1 MPGSKAS
8 DLDTTGRRYL
18 LALRGA
24 IQEDMP
30 RRSTSE
36 DEARRQ
42 RVYQLGGLLVTALA
56 VTAVVVAVMG
66 SGSTSELAPG
76 KPVPGA
82 SRTLALFKGIPQQG
96 VVVGQPSAPVTLVEF
111 GDLKCPSCAIFAAE
125 VLPTIVSRYV
135 RTGKVRLVF
144 RNLDLIGHGSV
155 RAARMAGALGAQNH
169 LWEFIDLMYRNQGAE
184 DSPYV
189 TDTYLRA
196 LAGAI
201 PGVNVRRALT
211 QRYSTAVSAQ
221 IAEAKAQFQA
231 VGFKGTPSFLLS
243 LTGHAGR
250 RFSPSGLESSSFSG
264 TIDKLL
270 AGTR

>member
-1 MPGSKAS
+1 MPSSRAA
-8 DLDTTGRRYL
+8 DLGTTGRRYL
-18 LALRGA
+18 LTLRGA

-30 RRSTSE
+30 RRPNYE
-36 DEARRQ
+36 DQARRQ
-42 RVYQLGGLLVTALA
+42 RVYQLGALLVTVLA
-56 VTAVVVAVMG
+56 VTAVVVAVMS

-82 SRTLALFKGIPQQG
+82 VRTLALFKDIPQQG
-96 VVVGQPSAPVTLVEF
+96 IVLGRPDAPVTLVEF
-111 GDLKCPSCAIFAAE
+111 GDLKCPSCAIFAEE
-125 VLPTIVSRYV
+125 VLPTIVSHYV

-155 RAARMAGALGAQNH
+155 RAARMAGALGEQNH

-189 TDTYLRA
+189 TDIYLRA

-201 PGVNVRRALT
+201 PGVNVRRALA
-211 QRYSTAVSAQ
+211 QRYSVTVSAQ
-221 IAEAKAQFQA
+221 IAQAQAQFQA
-231 VGFKGTPSFLLS
+231 TRFKGTPSFLLS
-243 LTGHAGR
+243 LTGHTGR

-264 TIDKLL
+264 PIDKLL